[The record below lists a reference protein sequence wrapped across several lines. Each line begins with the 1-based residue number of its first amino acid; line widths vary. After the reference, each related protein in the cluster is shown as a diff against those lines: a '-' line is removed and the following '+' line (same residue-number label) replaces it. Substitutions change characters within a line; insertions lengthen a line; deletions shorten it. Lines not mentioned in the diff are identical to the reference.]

1 MREIKFRAKT
11 YENDEWL
18 YSSGIDVTEGGNEI
32 KMVYGDAEMSDIWFN
47 VIPESVSQYIGLKDI
62 NCKEIY
68 EGDIVELIFEEDNET
83 ITGRGIV
90 KYIEDMTGFF
100 CVSFDGNCTSS
111 ILNPRVI
118 GNIYENKELLEVK

>member
-1 MREIKFRAKT
+1 MKEIKFRCWWDNKMHKVSGFDNVFGTQYIDLYAADTIKAK
-11 YENDEWL
+11 E
-18 YSSGIDVTEGGNEI
+18 GIL
-32 KMVYGDAEMSDIWFN
+32 M
-47 VIPESVSQYIGLKDI
+47 QYIGLKDI
-62 NCKEIY
+62 NGKEIY
-68 EGDIVELIFEEDNET
+68 EGDIVELIYEEDNET